1 MPSDGAGGSVPSSGI
16 SAPRLR
22 PRYASFSHLIRRE
35 VRPSDRIL
43 ILGNG
48 NSNLPFELQADG
60 FSRVTATDLS
70 PVVTERMRL
79 KAEARGAGGI
89 AWCVE
94 DMMALSFPDG
104 SFDAVIEKG
113 VFDVL
118 MVRVDR
124 RRDGSLPPPR
134 RRALS

>member
-1 MPSDGAGGSVPSSGI
+1 MPRRSLSFCP
-16 SAPRLR
+16 LR
-22 PRYASFSHLIRRE
+22 CSYASFRHLIQRA
-35 VRPSDRIL
+35 VRPTDRIL

-48 NSNLPFELQADG
+48 NSNLPFELLADG
-60 FSRVTATDLS
+60 FANVTSSDLS

-79 KAEARGAGGI
+79 KAEARGASGI

-94 DMMALSFPDG
+94 DMMQLSFAEG

-118 MVRVDR
+118 MVRSR
-124 RRDGSLPPPR
+124 RRL
-134 RRALS
+134 